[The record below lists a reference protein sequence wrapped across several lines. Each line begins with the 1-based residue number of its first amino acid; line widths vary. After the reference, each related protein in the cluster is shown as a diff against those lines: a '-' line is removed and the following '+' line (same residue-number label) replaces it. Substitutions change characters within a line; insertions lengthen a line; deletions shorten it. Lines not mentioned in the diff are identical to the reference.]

1 MTIKELET
9 SLGMTRANIRFYE
22 QEGFLT
28 PERGANNYRIY
39 SEEDV
44 ETLRKIKLLRQLGLP
59 LETIKQVQKG
69 ELGLDTALARRQH
82 TLEEERSEL
91 ARILAQR
98 REVPP
103 SWEDV
108 EGYCSILENEG
119 GFADPAAIRNAS
131 EEDLR
136 RYLEEL
142 KRRK

>member
-59 LETIKQVQKG
+59 LDTIKPVSYTH
-69 ELGLDTALARRQH
+69 L
-82 TLEEERSEL
+82 TLPTTSR
-91 ARILAQR
+91 
-98 REVPP
+98 V
-103 SWEDV
+103 
-108 EGYCSILENEG
+108 
-119 GFADPAAIRNAS
+119 
-131 EEDLR
+131 
-136 RYLEEL
+136 
-142 KRRK
+142 

>member
-59 LETIKQVQKG
+59 LDTIKQVQSG
-69 ELGLDTALARRQH
+69 ELGLIDIRIPAAAHPGGAARRAGLGRPGVRLH
-82 TLEEERSEL
+82 AL
-91 ARILAQR
+91 
-98 REVPP
+98 
-103 SWEDV
+103 
-108 EGYCSILENEG
+108 
-119 GFADPAAIRNAS
+119 
-131 EEDLR
+131 
-136 RYLEEL
+136 
-142 KRRK
+142 

>member
-1 MTIKELET
+1 MEKPEIRDNGEVREKGPDLRDSTGRPDLKSMTQEEL
-9 SLGMTRANIRFYE
+9 
-22 QEGFLT
+22 
-28 PERGANNYRIY
+28 
-39 SEEDV
+39 
-44 ETLRKIKLLRQLGLP
+44 
-59 LETIKQVQKG
+59 
-69 ELGLDTALARRQH
+69 
-82 TLEEERSEL
+82 SEL